1 MGTTARGVVDAA
13 DDTEVTG
20 MTVRVVTDRRRGAV
34 LHVVGTA
41 DNARRAPQGSPV
53 RARRGPSGPPRRAD
67 DRRWDSTERGSTDG

>member
-1 MGTTARGVVDAA
+1 
-13 DDTEVTG
+13 

-41 DNARRAPQGSPV
+41 DNARRAPKGSPM
-53 RARRGPSGPPRRAD
+53 RARRGPAGPPRRAD